1 MRRCESLKTM
11 LVSLLALV
19 LFAGLLIYAA
29 CSDIASLTIPNWVS
43 LALAGAFPVFAFA
56 SGAEA
61 TAIGMNFLFGLG
73 VLAVG
78 FLLFQANIIGGGD
91 AKLLAAAA
99 IWTGLG
105 AFTPFAFWTAFAGGA
120 FALLLIVG
128 RKYAGAFAAA
138 PPFVYRLLTPKTGV
152 PYGVAIM
159 IGGLMA
165 APSMP
170 LFSGALTLP

>member
-1 MRRCESLKTM
+1 MVLA
-11 LVSLLALV
+11 LLALV

-43 LALAGAFPVFAFA
+43 LAMAGAFPVLAFV
-56 SGAEA
+56 SGFDI
-61 TAIGMNFLFGLG
+61 TTIGVHFLFGLA

-78 FLLFQANIIGGGD
+78 FFLFQANIIGGGD

-99 IWTGLG
+99 IWTGSV
-105 AFTPFAFWTAFAGGA
+105 AFVDFIVWTAIAGGVLA
-120 FALLLIVG
+120 LIVMAA
-128 RKYAGAFAAA
+128 RHNAGALAAA
-138 PPFVYRLLTPKTGV
+138 PSFVFRLLTPKSGL

-170 LFSGALTLP
+170 MFSAALTLP